1 MAQPLF
7 VKFKDGKEVS
17 RKVGWPG
24 KQELKNWII
33 AVAKDFVNGS
43 TAGAGELCDETVET
57 AGTICDETKKA
68 NANFVKAIMEN
79 I

>member
-1 MAQPLF
+1 MM
-7 VKFKDGKEVS
+7 E
-17 RKVGWPG
+17 
-24 KQELKNWII
+24 ELKNWII
-33 AVAKDFVNGS
+33 SVARDFINCS

-68 NANFVKAIMEN
+68 NADFIKAIMSS